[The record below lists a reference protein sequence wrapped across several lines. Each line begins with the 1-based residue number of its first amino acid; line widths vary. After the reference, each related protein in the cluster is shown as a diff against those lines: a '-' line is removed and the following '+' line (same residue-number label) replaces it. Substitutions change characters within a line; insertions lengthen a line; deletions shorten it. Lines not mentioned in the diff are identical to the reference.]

1 MTAQASD
8 KLRNDNPRVD
18 LSDLRCYGLTRSP
31 PAESNAWDGVL
42 GDVFDFPRPPRQQP
56 TGNYCTACYRGYI
69 ASYVLNADGRLTL
82 AGYEYMALDRSD
94 DGKAS
99 LRFDEDP
106 VNEPIAG
113 DFWLILRP
121 HFYTDPTTFVPFRDG
136 RITEDRSQWVTLPV
150 PESAT

>member
-18 LSDLRCYGLTRSP
+18 FGDLHCYGLIRSHP
-31 PAESNAWDGVL
+31 KDAHPWDGVL
-42 GDVFDFPRPPRQQP
+42 GDIFDYPRPPRQQADS
-56 TGNYCTACYRGYI
+56 YCTGLYRGYI
-69 ASYVLNADGRLTL
+69 ASHVLNNDGTLTL
-82 AGYEYMALDRSD
+82 AAYEYMGFDQTEE
-94 DGKAS
+94 GNTS

-106 VNEPIAG
+106 VDQPIAG

-136 RITEDRSQWVTLPV
+136 HIVEDRSQWITLSV
-150 PESAT
+150 SDEAT